1 MTEFL
6 SHFTGPQ
13 LIGLVAVTGG
23 LLCGIV
29 AILGHF
35 WHEHRLTALKQDM
48 VNRGMS
54 VDEIQAVVDAGSDRQ
69 RDSRSRRSCGA

>member
-1 MTEFL
+1 MSEFL
-6 SHFTGPQ
+6 SHFNGGQ
-13 LIGLVAVTGG
+13 LIAFVAVTGG
-23 LLCGIV
+23 LLCGLV

-54 VDEIQAVVDAGSDRQ
+54 VDEIQAVVDARSDHA
-69 RDSRSRRSCGA
+69 RDRRSRRGCGA